1 MVVVVAIHLE
11 FCFNF
16 SSDGE
21 DFFDIWETLEF
32 DSSTNTTQCA
42 YIPII
47 DDVCVEGEVPE
58 DFIATLK
65 TFDDRVSFGD
75 NSTTISIVD
84 DDCECLYCLVLLYC
98 SLVPHNIIPGLNAY
112 ISLLCRYPSLVSFGK
127 KYPPLTFGFRGSL
140 LPSCVG

>member
-1 MVVVVAIHLE
+1 MVAIHLE

-84 DDCECLYCLVLLYC
+84 DDCECLYC
-98 SLVPHNIIPGLNAY
+98 SLIPHNIIPGFECTY
-112 ISLLCRYPSLVSFGK
+112 FPSLQVAI
-127 KYPPLTFGFRGSL
+127 LVL
-140 LPSCVG
+140 